1 MKTYSAYKDSGVD
14 WLGKIPKDWE
24 VASGFQFLYE
34 NKSKNK
40 GMIRKQVLSL
50 SYGNIRKKSEE
61 ELTGLVPESFETYQ
75 FVEKGDIIFRPTDLQ
90 NDKVSLRSAMS
101 DYKGIITSA
110 YLNLRLKKTAN
121 SRFYHYFFR
130 AIDNN
135 KIIYGLGSGLRQN
148 ISYEDFR
155 RFPFPFPFPPKL
167 EQETISNFL
176 DETCGKLDTVV
187 AQKEKMIALLK
198 ERKQALIQNA
208 VTRSLNENVPMR
220 DSGVDWIG
228 EIPVGWEVK
237 SLKYILKTKLK
248 YGANESGINYDP
260 DLPRYI
266 RITDFS
272 DSGTLSEENKLSLS
286 WKKGKEYLLEDGD
299 ILFARSGATVGKS
312 YQFKKSMSKENHYSF
327 AGYLI
332 KASVDQKQISSDYL
346 NIYTN
351 SGCFNAWK
359 SIIFNKATIENIG
372 ADKYSQLPVIIP
384 PKKEQEQIVEYIDTQ
399 SQKIDQAVR
408 QQEQAIVKLKEYK
421 ASLVDS
427 CVLGKIKVG

>member
-1 MKTYSAYKDSGVD
+1 MKTYPAYKASGVD
-14 WLGKIPKDWE
+14 WLGKIPEHWE

-50 SYGNIRKKSEE
+50 SYGNIRKKSKE

-130 AIDNN
+130 ALDNN

-155 RFPFPFPFPPKL
+155 RFPFPLPPKP
-167 EQETISNFL
+167 EQETIANFL
-176 DETCGKLDTVV
+176 DEACGKLDTVV
-187 AQKEKMIALLK
+187 AQKQKMITLLK
-198 ERKQALIQNA
+198 ERKQALIQKA
-208 VTRSLNENVPMR
+208 VTRGLEEDVALK
-220 DSGVDWIG
+220 DSGVEWIG

-237 SLKYILKTKLK
+237 RLKHLSDKIGDGLHGTPVFTNDTEIYFINGNNLTNGIVTIQENTKSVSYKEMLKYKKPLNKFKTILISINGTIGNISIYQGEEIMLGKSAAYINLK
-248 YGANESGINYDP
+248 SNVYRKYVKMYLSSIMFKMFYEYE
-260 DLPRYI
+260 L
-266 RITDFS
+266 
-272 DSGTLSEENKLSLS
+272 SGTTINNLSLHS
-286 WKKGKEYLLEDGD
+286 IGK
-299 ILFARSGATVGKS
+299 T
-312 YQFKKSMSKENHYSF
+312 
-327 AGYLI
+327 LI
-332 KASVDQKQISSDYL
+332 
-346 NIYTN
+346 IY
-351 SGCFNAWK
+351 
-359 SIIFNKATIENIG
+359 
-372 ADKYSQLPVIIP
+372 P
-384 PKKEQEQIVEYIDTQ
+384 PKKEQEKIVQYIDIQ

-408 QQEQAIVKLKEYK
+408 QQAQAIVQLKEYK

-427 CVLGKIKVG
+427 CVLGKIRVN